1 MLNEAQKY
9 RRLLQ
14 THQDMLS
21 LLHIN
26 AGSRRDYTT
35 SKCTQVGNLS
45 LWPYCLV
52 LRGHPKLSQAGKELV
67 YLKKMKIALSFIL

>member
-14 THQDMLS
+14 THQDILS

-26 AGSRRDYTT
+26 TGSRRDYTT
-35 SKCTQVGNLS
+35 SKFTQVGNLS
-45 LWPYCLV
+45 LWPYCVV
-52 LRGHPKLSQAGKELV
+52 LRGHPKLSQVGKELV
-67 YLKKMKIALSFIL
+67 YLKKRKIPLSFIL